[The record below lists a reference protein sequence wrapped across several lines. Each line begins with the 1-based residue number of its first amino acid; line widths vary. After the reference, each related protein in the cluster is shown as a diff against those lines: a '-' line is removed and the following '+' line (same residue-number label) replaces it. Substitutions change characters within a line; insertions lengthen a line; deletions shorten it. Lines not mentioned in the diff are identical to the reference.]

1 MLRRSVFLE
10 MSRQEELVVL
20 VAVEERESAH
30 LMVELVRWAA
40 LAALAAFA
48 HTVDSSVIINLHSD
62 QSKILHIQI

>member
-1 MLRRSVFLE
+1 

-20 VAVEERESAH
+20 VAVEERELVH

-40 LAALAAFA
+40 LVALVAFA
-48 HTVDSSVIINLHSD
+48 HTVDSSVIINRHSD